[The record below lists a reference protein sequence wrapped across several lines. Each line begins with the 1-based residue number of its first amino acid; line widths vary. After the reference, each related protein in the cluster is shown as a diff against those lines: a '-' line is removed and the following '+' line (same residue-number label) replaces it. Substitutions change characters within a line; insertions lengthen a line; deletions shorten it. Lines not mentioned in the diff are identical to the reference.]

1 MGMLGLALN
10 ENELAS
16 GVPDVGTLHNWEID
30 VAVGYEWQYMISQ
43 ITKDATQMMNFFG
56 KKLQVTLATDRD
68 NHKGFDRFVKMIIF
82 GLH

>member
-43 ITKDATQMMNFFG
+43 ITKDATQM
-56 KKLQVTLATDRD
+56 L
-68 NHKGFDRFVKMIIF
+68 IF
-82 GLH
+82 W